1 MRNNATLYT
10 YLTASCMRLFRLFTI
25 LICGLLVVGCDRY
38 DAKPRG
44 LDDVKSSLLSG
55 FTVAPNGT
63 ALSLE
68 TGLTWYRCL
77 AGTSFKAGSCQGS
90 AFQMNWA
97 EANRFAADLTEKSS
111 VNWRLATQKEL
122 QAVIQPDC
130 NDPALNI
137 AVFNNI
143 GAVNLWTGTSSWK
156 HRSDYACTIYSY
168 NGALSCKQ
176 PKASLH
182 PFLLVTEQGAI
193 TR

>member
-68 TGLTWYRCL
+68 TGLTWHRCL

-90 AFQMNWA
+90 VFQMNWA
-97 EANRFAADLTEKSS
+97 ETDRFAADLTEKSS
-111 VNWRLATQKEL
+111 VNWRLASQKEL

-130 NDPALNI
+130 NDPALNT

-143 GAVNLWTGTSSWK
+143 GAVNL
-156 HRSDYACTIYSY
+156 
-168 NGALSCKQ
+168 
-176 PKASLH
+176 
-182 PFLLVTEQGAI
+182 
-193 TR
+193 